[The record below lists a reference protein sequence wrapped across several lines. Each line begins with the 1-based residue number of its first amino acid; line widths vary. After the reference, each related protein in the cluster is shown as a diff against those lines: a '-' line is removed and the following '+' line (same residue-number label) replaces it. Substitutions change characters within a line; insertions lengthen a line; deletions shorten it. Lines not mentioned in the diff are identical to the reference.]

1 MIVFNILL
9 NIVMI
14 FLFIVNKKY
23 VRSKKVIKT
32 YNNLIVVTIL
42 IIALSL
48 VRFLLLKYPNPAVDY
63 ILSILSGFM
72 SLLVFFKVLKMIVRG
87 EN

>member
-23 VRSKKVIKT
+23 ARAQKVIKT
-32 YNNLIVVTIL
+32 YNNLIVMTIL

-48 VRFLLLKYPNPAVDY
+48 ARFSLLKYPNSTVDSV
-63 ILSILSGFM
+63 LSIICVVM
-72 SLLVFFKVLKMIVRG
+72 SLIVFFRVLKMIVYR
-87 EN
+87 EY